1 MIARALLFLV
11 LSTTILPQG
20 LSAVQVKVSLPI
32 PVATAH
38 NVEGFDNSTL
48 YGPSD
53 FGLKGLTPVACL
65 LYTSDAAGDPPR

>member
-11 LSTTILPQG
+11 LSTMILPQG

-38 NVEGFDNSTL
+38 IAEGFDNSTL
-48 YGPSD
+48 YGP
-53 FGLKGLTPVACL
+53 
-65 LYTSDAAGDPPR
+65 